1 MERLTWTCATATGGR
16 DNNED
21 TFRWRHAPSL
31 ALDGDHPL
39 AVVCDG
45 LGGHAHGEVAS
56 HAAAE
61 AFMQT
66 YLTGCPA
73 GSTVPQRMLAAVHAA
88 NDAIRERCEQ
98 DPNLYDMGTTLTAAA
113 VTAEGLWRISVGDSP
128 LRVWSKR
135 NSELR
140 TLNRLHN
147 VAGNPH
153 RLSSALMGLEI
164 AEIDAP
170 VHATPLDAGDA
181 VIVASDGL
189 DTLNAETISAIT
201 AMDASL
207 PGSNLAWS
215 LIEAVIAAGR
225 KKQDNTTAA
234 CLRMPEDTGRGPDTL
249 CAVRGAD
256 ESKITIAETPLD
268 WQASLAVRNH
278 SPSGPEWGYN
288 GSGPA
293 QLALAILLAVTD
305 RETAQRRYQEFKDD
319 VIARISDA
327 QWSLPLR
334 DVRKWLERAPA
345 SRAAD
350 LTT

>member
-1 MERLTWTCATATGGR
+1 MDRVTWTCATATGTR
-16 DNNED
+16 DCNED

-31 ALDGDHPL
+31 ALEGDHPV

-45 LGGHAHGEVAS
+45 IGGHAHGEVAS
-56 HAAAE
+56 DAAAK
-61 AFMQT
+61 AFVQT

-73 GSTVPQRMLAAVHAA
+73 GSTVPRRMLAAVHAA

-98 DPNLYDMGTTLTAAA
+98 DPKLYNMGTTLTAAA
-113 VTAEGLWRISVGDSP
+113 VTDEGLWRISVGDSP

-135 NSELR
+135 NGKLR
-140 TLNRLHN
+140 RVNRLHN

-153 RLSSALMGLEI
+153 RLSSALMGFEI
-164 AEIDAP
+164 DEIDAP
-170 VHATPLDAGDA
+170 IHAMPLRAGDA

-189 DTLNAETISAIT
+189 DTLNAETISAIA

-225 KKQDNTTAA
+225 KQQDNTTAA
-234 CLRMPEDTGRGPDTL
+234 CLRMPAHVTPVFDTIH
-249 CAVRGAD
+249 AVRGATD
-256 ESKITIAETPLD
+256 SDVMVDATPLD
-268 WQASLAVRNH
+268 WRASLAVRNH
-278 SPSGPEWGYN
+278 SPTGPEWGYN

-305 RETAQRRYQEFKDD
+305 RETAERRYQQFKDD
-319 VIARISDA
+319 VIARITDVE
-327 QWSLPLR
+327 WSLPLR
-334 DVRKWLERAPA
+334 DVRHWLKRT
-345 SRAAD
+345 AD
-350 LTT
+350 AETVR